1 MPDIESSAI
10 ESDDPIQD
18 EGEDASDDETAVP
31 VRYIISSYGADMPV
45 DGLIKRLDRED
56 IFIPE
61 FQRSF
66 VWTLVQASRF
76 VESLLLGLPVPG
88 IFLFKEPETQ
98 KLMVVDGQQRLQSL
112 RKFYEGHFG
121 EKKFNLIGVG
131 PEFKNRAYD
140 GLSASDR
147 IRLDDSIIH
156 ATIFQQAE
164 PGNDRSSIYSVFER
178 LNTGGTP
185 LTQQEIRACVYRGK
199 LDKLLSELAEDPS
212 WRELY
217 GKKNS
222 RKKDEEIILR
232 FFSLYFDLGRYEHSI
247 SMKHFLN
254 TFMDENRNPGREQE
268 DDLRKLFTKTVRVA
282 AEGLTRKA
290 FRPERAFN
298 VAVADA
304 ALVGLAHR
312 LQRGD
317 IQDRDSL
324 KTRHGELLDRLGR
337 EDLHRVATADKDRV
351 RKRISYAREA
361 YESVR

>member
-1 MPDIESSAI
+1 MPDIDSSEI
-10 ESDDPIQD
+10 EDDDPIQ
-18 EGEDASDDETAVP
+18 GEDASDDETADP
-31 VRYIISSYGADMPV
+31 IRYIIRSYGADMPV
-45 DGLIKRLDRED
+45 DGLIKRFDRGD

-61 FQRSF
+61 FQRNF

-88 IFLFKEPETQ
+88 IFLFREPETE

-112 RKFYEGHFG
+112 RRFYEGRFG
-121 EKKFNLIGVG
+121 ERKFKLIGVG
-131 PEFKNRAYD
+131 PEFVNRTYD

-178 LNTGGTP
+178 LNTYGTP
-185 LTQQEIRACVYRGK
+185 LAPQEIRTCIYRGK

-232 FFSLYFDLGRYEHSI
+232 FFSLYFNLERYEHS
-247 SMKHFLN
+247 MKQFLN
-254 TFMDENRNPGREQE
+254 MFMDENRNPGRERE
-268 DDLRKLFTKTVRVA
+268 DDLRKLFVKTVKVA

-290 FRPERAFN
+290 FRPERVFN

-312 LQRGD
+312 LEKGD

-324 KTRHGELLDRLGR
+324 KARHDELLDRLSR
-337 EDLHRVATADKDRV
+337 EDLHKGATADKDRV
-351 RKRISYAREA
+351 LKRIQYARDA

>member
-10 ESDDPIQD
+10 EDDDPIQD
-18 EGEDASDDETAVP
+18 EGEDASDDEIADP
-31 VRYIISSYGADMPV
+31 IRYIISSYGADMPV
-45 DGLIKRLDRED
+45 DGLIRRLDRED

-61 FQRSF
+61 FQRNF
-66 VWTLVQASRF
+66 VWTLAQASRF

-112 RKFYEGHFG
+112 RKFYEGHF
-121 EKKFNLIGVG
+121 EERKFKLIGVG
-131 PEFKNRAYD
+131 QEFENRTYD
-140 GLSASDR
+140 DLSASDR
-147 IRLDDSIIH
+147 IRIDDSIIH

-232 FFSLYFDLGRYEHSI
+232 FFSLYFNLERYER
-247 SMKHFLN
+247 SMKQFLN
-254 TFMDENRNPGREQE
+254 MFMDENRNPGRGQE
-268 DDLRKLFTKTVRVA
+268 DDLRELFTKTVKVA
-282 AEGLTRKA
+282 AEGLARKA

-312 LQRGD
+312 LEKGKILD
-317 IQDRDSL
+317 YSAL
-324 KTRHGELLDRLGR
+324 GSRHEELLERLR
-337 EDLHRVATADKDRV
+337 DEDLHTVGTSRKDRV
-351 RKRISYAREA
+351 IKRIQYAREA
-361 YESVR
+361 YDLVR

>member
-1 MPDIESSAI
+1 MPDTESPAT
-10 ESDDPIQD
+10 EDDDPIRD
-18 EGEDASDDETAVP
+18 EGEDASDDEIADP
-31 VRYIISSYGADMPV
+31 VRYVISSYGADMPV

-61 FQRSF
+61 FQRNF
-66 VWTLVQASRF
+66 VWTLAQASRF

-112 RKFYEGHFG
+112 RKFYEGYFE
-121 EKKFNLIGVG
+121 EKKFKLIGVG
-131 PEFKNRAYD
+131 LEFENKTYD

-147 IRLDDSIIH
+147 IRLDDSIVH

-185 LTQQEIRACVYRGK
+185 LTQQEIRACVYRGE
-199 LDKLLSELAEDPS
+199 LDKLLSELAEDSS

-217 GKKNS
+217 GKKNF

-232 FFSLYFDLGRYEHSI
+232 FFSLYFNLERYERP
-247 SMKHFLN
+247 MKQFLN
-254 TFMDENRNPGREQE
+254 LFMDENRNLGRERE
-268 DDLRKLFTKTVRVA
+268 DDLRKLFTKTVKVA

-324 KTRHGELLDRLGR
+324 KTCHDELLKRLSR

-351 RKRISYAREA
+351 LKRIRYACEA